1 MAKTRTNVKQAG
13 VPTTASVLED
23 LPFHLARLQAN
34 FRRLRDRTLREEGLP
49 PQPTGTGSIL
59 YSLLEQDDCLVKHLI
74 DRTHLPN
81 GTVTYI
87 LDHLEKEGLVERTT
101 DARDGRARR
110 IRLTGKG
117 RSLHAKLLRRH
128 ERVMAVFRS
137 ALSPEEMETLKQLLA
152 RVTAAIQA
160 GATQ

>member
-1 MAKTRTNVKQAG
+1 MAKTRTNPKRTGAPITV
-13 VPTTASVLED
+13 SVLED
-23 LPFHLARLQAN
+23 LPFYLARLQAS

-49 PQPTGTGSIL
+49 PQPTGMGSVL

-87 LDHLEKEGLVERTT
+87 LDCLEKQGLVERTT

-117 RSLHAKLLRRH
+117 RSVHAKLLRRH

-152 RVTAAIQA
+152 RVTAALQSDS
-160 GATQ
+160 TR